1 MRRKLP
7 HNSKRTTFRCPCLH
21 PEVIVQFH
29 LFHFILYPLK
39 FFLWTGKVIHGNSE
53 QAPAPHCRTLPPRQT
68 FTLQLMHQSQSADI
82 KPQQEQYGKV
92 SAQWAKCI
100 LILSVSYRAI
110 SIFRRLYCTA
120 LVAVHKLAGE
130 RSAHFRILCREGVMG
145 CLYRHCSNITVINA
159 AFHPSQRREVLK
171 LPLVL
176 LLMHQRVWPNCGSSL
191 ARKPLAETV
200 INYPIPLWWNRNRIR
215 AFNVLYFYK
224 FASMCPIRSEGPWP
238 SMHSHRL

>member
-1 MRRKLP
+1 M
-7 HNSKRTTFRCPCLH
+7 
-21 PEVIVQFH
+21 
-29 LFHFILYPLK
+29 
-39 FFLWTGKVIHGNSE
+39 
-53 QAPAPHCRTLPPRQT
+53 HCRL
-68 FTLQLMHQSQSADI
+68 QSQAADI

-145 CLYRHCSNITVINA
+145 CLCRHCSNITVINA

-176 LLMHQRVWPNCGSSL
+176 LLMHQRV
-191 ARKPLAETV
+191 
-200 INYPIPLWWNRNRIR
+200 
-215 AFNVLYFYK
+215 
-224 FASMCPIRSEGPWP
+224 
-238 SMHSHRL
+238 

>member
-7 HNSKRTTFRCPCLH
+7 HNSNRTTVRCPCPH

-29 LFHFILYPLK
+29 PFRFILYPLK
-39 FFLWTGKVIHGNSE
+39 FLFVDRWGDPRPLGTSTSSSLSHT
-53 QAPAPHCRTLPPRQT
+53 PPPPRQT
-68 FTLQLMHQSQSADI
+68 FTLQLMHCRLQSQATDI

-145 CLYRHCSNITVINA
+145 CLCRHCSNITVINA

-200 INYPIPLWWNRNRIR
+200 INYPIPLSWNRNRIR
-215 AFNVLYFYK
+215 AFNV
-224 FASMCPIRSEGPWP
+224 
-238 SMHSHRL
+238 